1 MSAADDAR
9 AELVDGLCA
18 SGRIRNPA
26 VEAAFRD
33 VPRHLF
39 LPGTALPV
47 AYADDAVPVQHVD
60 GVATSSAS
68 QPSMVAIM
76 LEQLDLRPGQRVL
89 EIGAGT
95 GWNAGLMARVV
106 GPDGAVV
113 SVDIDADLVRT
124 AAEHLSAAGVTGVE
138 LVVGDG
144 ALGHPPGA
152 PYDRIVLTVGSADV
166 RPEWV
171 AQLAPGGRLLLP
183 LDLRGSQVS
192 AALDLGPDGV
202 LRSRSLRSCGFIR
215 LRGAAAPGDPGVPL
229 PDGARLELPADAR
242 PVDAAAVTAARRRPG
257 RPVPSSVP
265 LRTADLWDGFGLW
278 LALTEPGAGRLVTG
292 YEGPDLHLVLVDP
305 AGLAVVTPAEETTAV
320 VPHGPAGDVTARRML
335 AALDAWRDAGA
346 PGAADWTLT
355 VHPRTPADEPGPRRV
370 LLPHARVDCTPAPP
384 TRPLQD
390 RR

>member
-9 AELVDGLCA
+9 AELVDGLRV
-18 SGRIRNPA
+18 SGRIRSPA
-26 VEAAFRD
+26 VEEAFRA

-76 LEQLDLRPGQRVL
+76 LEQLDLQPGQRVL

-95 GWNAGLMARVV
+95 GWNAGLVARIV

-124 AAEHLSAAGVTGVE
+124 AAEHLSSAGVTGVE

-166 RPEWV
+166 RPEWT
-171 AQLAPGGRLLLP
+171 AQLVPGGRLLLP

-192 AALDLGPDGV
+192 VALDLGPDGV

-215 LRGAAAPGDPGVPL
+215 LRGAAAPGDAGVPL
-229 PDGARLELPADAR
+229 PDGARLEVPADGR
-242 PVDAAAVTAARRRPG
+242 PVDAAAVTAARLRPG
-257 RPVPSSVP
+257 RPVPSPVP
-265 LRTADLWDGFGLW
+265 LRPADLWDGFGLW
-278 LALTEPGAGRLVTG
+278 LALTEPGAARLVTG
-292 YEGPDLHLVLVDP
+292 NEAADLHLVLVD
-305 AGLAVVTPAEETTAV
+305 ADGLAVVTPAEETTAV
-320 VPHGPAGDVTARRML
+320 VPHGPAGEATAGRML

-355 VHPRTPADEPGPRRV
+355 VHPRTSTDEPGPRRV
-370 LLPHARVDCTPAPP
+370 LLPHARVDCTPVRPSP
-384 TRPLQD
+384 TRPD